1 MARHAVA
8 GEEAQGVA
16 AIWLAVET
24 LRVEVLQRSLGA
36 GGADSQYVNTP
47 SCQRGDWARRYFGH
61 NYAKLLQLKRLWDPD
76 NIFNYCQS
84 VGSVNNTCCGY

>member
-1 MARHAVA
+1 MSRVSRHAVD
-8 GEEAQGVA
+8 
-16 AIWLAVET
+16 T
-24 LRVEVLQRSLGA
+24 LREEVLQRSLGA

-84 VGSVNNTCCGY
+84 VGSVNNTCCP